1 MPQPI
6 DSVVNATITSRRK
19 LLAGATGLLALA
31 GLSACA
37 SEKSPQATTVGH
49 ATTPKTPD
57 GVLKALTEGNQRF
70 TSGQVQHPNQDSQ
83 RRGEQAGH
91 QSPFALVH
99 GCVDSRV
106 APEMLFDQGIGDL
119 FVTRTAGAV
128 LDDTLVGSMEFAV
141 SSPYSVPLLVI
152 LGHSACGAV
161 TGTLKAME
169 ANPRDPQ
176 LPGEMEDF
184 ADQIAPVARSQK
196 VSGSGSEAVSQ
207 VVEANAL
214 AVAKQLVER
223 SAIIR
228 KAVEEQRTR
237 VVPAVY
243 DLETGEVSWLES

>member
-49 ATTPKTPD
+49 AATPKTPD

-99 GCVDSRV
+99 GRVDSRV

-141 SSPYSVPLLVI
+141 SSPLLGPAA
-152 LGHSACGAV
+152 GHPRPQCVRCGDRHAQ
-161 TGTLKAME
+161 GHGSQPPGPAAARRNGGFCGSNRARGPE
-169 ANPRDPQ
+169 PESFRIRRPR
-176 LPGEMEDF
+176 
-184 ADQIAPVARSQK
+184 R
-196 VSGSGSEAVSQ
+196 
-207 VVEANAL
+207 
-214 AVAKQLVER
+214 
-223 SAIIR
+223 
-228 KAVEEQRTR
+228 
-237 VVPAVY
+237 
-243 DLETGEVSWLES
+243 